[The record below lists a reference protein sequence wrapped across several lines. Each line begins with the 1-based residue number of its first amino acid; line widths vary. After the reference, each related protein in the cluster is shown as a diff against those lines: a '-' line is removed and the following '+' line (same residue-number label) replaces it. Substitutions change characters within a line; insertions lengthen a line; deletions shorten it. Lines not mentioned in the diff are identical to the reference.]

1 MFNFLA
7 GINPIL
13 GLAGTLFGAKMTGDA
28 GVEQQSQYD
37 RESKE
42 YKQAQQSN
50 TLEAADNH
58 LRRLADLQ
66 SVIDTNIAISAILGR
81 DASDRSLKALKE
93 KTKRMAEEDINISDF
108 QYFVQGERYGDLARE
123 STRKGIAARQAANM
137 QAMSTVFNG
146 LTNFS
151 KVR

>member
-1 MFNFLA
+1 MFSFLA
-7 GINPIL
+7 GMNPIL
-13 GLAGTLFGAKMTGDA
+13 GLAGSLISASATRAA
-28 GVEQQSQYD
+28 GREQQAQYD

-42 YKQAQQSN
+42 YRQAQQSN

-108 QYFVQGERYGDLARE
+108 QYFVQGQRYGDLARE
-123 STRKGIAARQAANM
+123 ATRKGIAARQAANM

>member
-13 GLAGTLFGAKMTGDA
+13 GLAGTLFSAKHTIDA
-28 GVEQQSQYD
+28 GREQQAQYD

-93 KTKRMAEEDINISDF
+93 KTKRMAEEDMNISDF
-108 QYFVQGERYGDLARE
+108 QYFVASLKYASYVYCL
-123 STRKGIAARQAANM
+123 
-137 QAMSTVFNG
+137 
-146 LTNFS
+146 
-151 KVR
+151 